1 MKILHLITTI
11 NRGGAENQLLTLV
24 AQQVK
29 DGLDV
34 EILPL
39 KGNLELKEAF
49 IACGAKV
56 LDVHANKFWIYQ
68 IITIRNQMKKWQPHV
83 VHAHLPR
90 AELTAALTTRKNGF
104 LVTRHNSESFYPGMP
119 QFISIMLSRFVVSRS
134 AKVICISKAVKNFV
148 VENREITG
156 SAQVIYYGREI
167 SNLMSRDKSN
177 REKFLLSIGLS
188 SDLIVLSTLSRLTPQ
203 KDIPTM
209 LRAFADVLKSNDK
222 VHLIIGGSGEL
233 DDALHKISSE
243 LGITDHVTWLGQV
256 TETKT
261 LYNATDIFL
270 LTSLYEG
277 FGLVLLEAMSFQ
289 IPIVASN
296 NTSIPEVLGSA
307 HPGLFITGNKEDL
320 IDKIKFMLD
329 KNNLLDVISF
339 QNSQIMKFDIKET
352 SAQLS
357 FIYRAMK

>member
-29 DGLDV
+29 DGLEV

-49 IACGAKV
+49 NSCGAKV
-56 LDVHANKFWIYQ
+56 LDMYANKLWIYQ
-68 IITIRNQMKKWQPHV
+68 IISIRKQMRKWAPQII
-83 VHAHLPR
+83 HAHLPR
-90 AELTAALTTRKNGF
+90 AELTATLTTKKKRF

-119 QFISIMLSRFVVSRS
+119 QFISILLSRFVISRA
-134 AKVICISKAVKNFV
+134 AKVICISQAVKNFV
-148 VENREITG
+148 IKNREITG

-167 SNLMSRDKSN
+167 SNLKTRDKTS
-177 REKFLLSIGLS
+177 REKFLLSLGLS
-188 SDLIVLSTLSRLTPQ
+188 SDLIILSTLSRLTLQ

-209 LRAFADVLKSNDK
+209 LRAFADVLKKDNR

-233 DDALHKISSE
+233 DAALHKISYD

-256 TETKT
+256 TDTKT

-277 FGLVLLEAMSFQ
+277 FGLVLLEAMTFQ
-289 IPIVASN
+289 IPIIASN
-296 NTSIPEVLGSA
+296 NTSIPEVLGSD
-307 HPGLFITGNKEDL
+307 HPGLFTTGNKYSGT
-320 IDKIKFMLD
+320 K
-329 KNNLLDVISF
+329 
-339 QNSQIMKFDIKET
+339 
-352 SAQLS
+352 
-357 FIYRAMK
+357 